1 MKNSLFSE
9 LMKTTIPVLDA
20 SEKIISYAF
29 IFEFIVPEDNS
40 KVIPFLILNYLD
52 IKDQKMAK
60 LEFTVSENSVQEK
73 YYVAFDNH
81 FINDM
86 RLNDYVV
93 FPIANLINEC
103 KNSGKVIQYT
113 GINEKWLIDL
123 ENPKTRSIET
133 LSYIN
138 YGKFDINDE
147 YTPYVQRTYNC
158 IPFYNEKCNYFMIEA
173 ETFSSLGYPVL
184 LVEEGSYYNGEGLC
198 LGTRIVFVGIASK
211 DVNGKVLVHYP
222 NYLVQDIK
230 KKYKSMFEKN
240 E

>member
-9 LMKTTIPVLDA
+9 LMKTTIPVLDDNDN
-20 SEKIISYAF
+20 IISYAF

-52 IKDQKMAK
+52 IQGKTTAK
-60 LEFTVSENSVQEK
+60 LEFTVSENSIK
-73 YYVAFDNH
+73 DKFYVAFDAE
-81 FINDM
+81 FITNM

-93 FPIANLINEC
+93 YPIANLINEC
-103 KNSGKVIQYT
+103 KNSGKVLDYV

-138 YGKFDINDE
+138 YGKFDFSDE
-147 YTPYVQRTYNC
+147 YIPYVQRTYNC
-158 IPFYNEKCNYFMIEA
+158 IPFYNEKCNYYMIDA
-173 ETFSSLGYPVL
+173 MNSTSLGYPVL
-184 LVEEGSYYNGEGLC
+184 LVEEGSFYNGDGLC
-198 LGTRIVFVGIASK
+198 LGTRIVFVGIASRY
-211 DVNGKVLVHYP
+211 VNGKVLVQYP
-222 NYLVQDIK
+222 NYLVQEIK
-230 KKYKSMFEKN
+230 KKYKKMFEKY